1 MGYVAKLK
9 EDFDD
14 RGFSGASLAKNQA
27 VWVSKEGSGGHG
39 VVMVAPYVGPFHEQ
53 EIGVPESLLVKVA
66 MNDLNDFGVI
76 KPELLKGPVEV
87 WYMTE
92 AGWREVSSGITVH
105 PEKISLGITHELLGE
120 IKERNLQKAWVAL
133 QGDFWSPHGEARGL
147 IQSKG
152 LRHTSM
158 SVGDVFKIGHRA
170 WVVAASGFDEIDL
183 TKSRVSAMEAR
194 VAASYIRKQG

>member
-147 IQSKG
+147 IQSEESG
-152 LRHTSM
+152 VCDGGPRGCLLHPQAGIGFVHNAVQNRHS
-158 SVGDVFKIGHRA
+158 SSAF
-170 WVVAASGFDEIDL
+170 ASCPSLG
-183 TKSRVSAMEAR
+183 VW
-194 VAASYIRKQG
+194 